1 MNIEFTATLKT
12 SSHII
17 PHRLRKQSYLNLFNI
32 LDMAS
37 RLGLARG
44 SGSLGSSKDGFRSSH
59 DSKFTPLNSG
69 PTSRFLRSPS
79 SQDSFAT
86 TPRQYSTRML
96 LGVFIVNQLLLC
108 YNRFTLDFQPVL
120 DALEFLEFQ
129 ALIIHKVRL
138 WTDPGQ
144 AQNLIVST

>member
-12 SSHII
+12 NSHII

-37 RLGLARG
+37 GLGLSHGPG
-44 SGSLGSSKDGFRSSH
+44 SFRPSKDGFRSSL

-69 PTSRFLRSPS
+69 PTSKFFRSPS

-86 TPRQYSTRML
+86 TPRKYSTRML
-96 LGVFIVNQLLLC
+96 LG
-108 YNRFTLDFQPVL
+108 TVL
-120 DALEFLEFQ
+120 
-129 ALIIHKVRL
+129 
-138 WTDPGQ
+138 
-144 AQNLIVST
+144 

>member
-1 MNIEFTATLKT
+1 MSSLGRQIKLPMNIEFPATLKT

-37 RLGLARG
+37 GFGLSDD
-44 SGSLGSSKDGFRSSH
+44 SGSIGSSKDGFRSSH
-59 DSKFTPLNSG
+59 DSKFIPLDSG
-69 PTSRFLRSPS
+69 PASKFLRSSS

-96 LGVFIVNQLLLC
+96 LG
-108 YNRFTLDFQPVL
+108 TVL
-120 DALEFLEFQ
+120 
-129 ALIIHKVRL
+129 
-138 WTDPGQ
+138 
-144 AQNLIVST
+144 

>member
-12 SSHII
+12 SSHIT

-37 RLGLARG
+37 GFGLSDG
-44 SGSLGSSKDGFRSSH
+44 SGSIGSSKDGFRSSH

-69 PTSRFLRSPS
+69 PISKFFSSPS

-96 LGVFIVNQLLLC
+96 LG
-108 YNRFTLDFQPVL
+108 TVL
-120 DALEFLEFQ
+120 
-129 ALIIHKVRL
+129 
-138 WTDPGQ
+138 
-144 AQNLIVST
+144 